1 MYYELSKILS
11 HGRNIEIGM
20 SEKKHPQTILLL
32 HGFNDT
38 KETYIFIHEKLKEN
52 FNLVSFDFRGHGGSD
67 WNEDGIYHPAEN
79 LLDLQNVI
87 NSLLPERFYIIAH
100 SMGAGIAARY
110 TGLFPE
116 KIKGLVCL
124 EGFSG
129 LQTNSLEKSRLR
141 NWLDGMAKKT
151 GKKET
156 IRRKISKEEAIKKLS
171 YVYSHLS
178 MEKIVLLAEGLT
190 KSMIGGD
197 VTWKNDPRLKVTSPI
212 PFPPELSR
220 ELWRSITCPVLMIYG
235 EKTHLKP
242 DNLEEIK
249 SHFKN
254 LTYKEISGSSH
265 NMHHDSPEECMLII
279 NDFFK
284 VILD

>member
-1 MYYELSKILS
+1 MYYEISKILS

-20 SEKKHPQTILLL
+20 SEKHHTNTLLLL

-38 KETYIFIHEKLKEN
+38 KETYTFLYEDLKKN
-52 FNLVSFDFRGHGGSD
+52 FNIISFDFRGHGGSD
-67 WNEDGIYHPAEN
+67 WNEDGIYHPAEY

-87 NSLLPERFYIIAH
+87 NSMLPEKFYILAH

-116 KIKGLVCL
+116 KIKGLICL

-129 LQTNSLEKSRLR
+129 LQTNSLEKNRLR

-156 IRRKISKEEAIKKLS
+156 IRRKISLEEAINKLS
-171 YVYSHLS
+171 IVYSHLS
-178 MEKIVLLAEGLT
+178 REKIIKLADGLT

-197 VTWKNDPRLKVTSPI
+197 VTWKNDPRLKATSPI

-249 SHFKN
+249 SHFKH
-254 LTYKEISGSSH
+254 LTYREISGSSH
-265 NMHHDSPEECMLII
+265 NMHHDNPDICYQLI
-279 NDFFK
+279 NDFFSI
-284 VILD
+284 ILD